1 MTQKEF
7 YAYHEASFDAFCKK
21 VIKHAAADAHR
32 MRERKKIREVGFDD
46 PMADYLQYIQVE
58 DKYTTY
64 CKTFYVD
71 DIPVAVTNELIGE
84 ALQFIVPGK
93 RAVLLLS
100 YFMEYSD
107 TEIAKELHI
116 SNSTVK
122 YRKQA
127 GINRLKELM
136 EGMNHEKQGAL

>member
-1 MTQKEF
+1 MTKNEF

-21 VIKHAAADAHR
+21 VIKHAAADAR
-32 MRERKKIREVGFDD
+32 RILNRNKTREVGFDD
-46 PMADYLQYIQVE
+46 PMADYLQHIQIE
-58 DKYTTY
+58 DKYNTY
-64 CKTFYVD
+64 SRTFYIN

-84 ALQFIVPGK
+84 ALQYIIPGK

-116 SNSTVK
+116 SNSTVR

-127 GINRLKELM
+127 GLNRLKELM
-136 EGMNHEKQGAL
+136 EGMNHEN